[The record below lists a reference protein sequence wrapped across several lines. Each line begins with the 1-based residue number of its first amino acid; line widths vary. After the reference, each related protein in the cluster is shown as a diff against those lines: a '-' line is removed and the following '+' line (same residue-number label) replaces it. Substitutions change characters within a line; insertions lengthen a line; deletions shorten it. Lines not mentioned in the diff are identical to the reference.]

1 MPTALIGLAVAAKS
15 KPRQQSENKKAP
27 DASLTRYKNSN
38 SAKLRIRREIA
49 RGTPGHCKLSA
60 LRSPILVCSG
70 PIKCAHQIT
79 APQFPQS
86 RSEHRAG
93 RQCKQNAKETKQLA
107 KSK

>member
-15 KPRQQSENKKAP
+15 KPRQQSENK
-27 DASLTRYKNSN
+27 NSN
-38 SAKLRIRREIA
+38 SAKPRIRREIA